1 MTRLVFVSAIVAVL
15 GCTTSPTATRLTA
28 AEATLIAE
36 RKARSFDPKLDRY
49 SRSAARYDASDHGW
63 WVGYTPKN
71 LHETLN
77 NGFSVLVRD
86 DTREASIVMP

>member
-1 MTRLVFVSAIVAVL
+1 MTRLLFVSAILAVV
-15 GCTTSPTATRLTA
+15 GCTTSPTATRLTV
-28 AEATLIAE
+28 AEVTRIAE

-49 SRSAARYDASDHGW
+49 TRSAARYEASDHSW
-63 WVGYTPKN
+63 WIGYTPKN
-71 LHETLN
+71 RHETLN